1 VQEAEEER
9 GRMRREEER
18 VGERGEGW
26 LSGLLRV
33 SEISLLTVVSLV
45 RLPLLASTSWLM
57 RTGRRREGGEE
68 NGGSGGFA
76 R

>member
-45 RLPLLASTSWLM
+45 RLPLLASTS
-57 RTGRRREGGEE
+57 
-68 NGGSGGFA
+68 
-76 R
+76 